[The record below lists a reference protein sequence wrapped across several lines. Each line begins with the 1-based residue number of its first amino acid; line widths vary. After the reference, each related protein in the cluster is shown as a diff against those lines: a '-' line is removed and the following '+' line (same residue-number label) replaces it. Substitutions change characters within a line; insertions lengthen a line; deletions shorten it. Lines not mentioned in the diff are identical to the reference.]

1 MKLLARVFAAAV
13 TCATV
18 ALPLVAA
25 DAPSA
30 VAAPTWAP
38 ASTAPI
44 HPGVQTFTAGAQC
57 TANFVF
63 FDASNTVYI
72 GQAAHCSG
80 TGGNTATNGCTSG
93 SLPIG
98 TQVQVTGASQP
109 GVMVYNSWLTM
120 QGLGEADAN
129 TCQFNDLAL
138 IKLNPADSGKVNPSI
153 PFWGGPNGIDTSGT
167 VQGENVYSYGN
178 SELRGGVSQLSPKQG
193 VSLGDAGGGWSHN
206 VYTASPGIPGDSGS
220 AFLNSTG
227 AALGVL
233 STVQIAPVAGSN
245 GVGDVG
251 REINYMNAHS
261 SLGAQLALGT
271 QTFNPNITANLLGML
286 GL

>member
-30 VAAPTWAP
+30 SAAPTWAP
-38 ASTAPI
+38 AATAPI

-63 FDASNTVYI
+63 SDASNTVYI

-98 TQVQVTGASQP
+98 TQVQVSGASQP

-138 IKLNPADSGKVNPSI
+138 IKLNPADFGKVNPSI
-153 PFWGGPNGIDTSGT
+153 PFWGGPNGIDTNGT

-233 STVQIAPVAGSN
+233 STVQIAPLAGSN
-245 GVGDVG
+245 GVGDVS

-271 QTFNPNITANLLGML
+271 QPFNPNIAANLLGAL